1 MIPVRRSVG
10 AGRGMRLELPLYGGP
25 PRIDRM
31 TTRRTF
37 LKAGLL
43 GGTLLAVGGLAALV
57 VGRDADA
64 DRRQVLSAVI
74 PAVLDGAL
82 PDEPSARAAAVA
94 RCADGVDAA
103 IAGLPPAAREE
114 AAQLF
119 ALLAIP
125 PTRVALAR
133 VGRPWNEAGTDEV
146 AAFLERWR
154 GHPMALMR
162 SGYHALHDLTLA
174 AWYADE
180 SNWES
185 IGYPGPLNL

>member
-1 MIPVRRSVG
+1 
-10 AGRGMRLELPLYGGP
+10 
-25 PRIDRM
+25 M

-57 VGRDADA
+57 AGRDPDA
-64 DRRQVLSAVI
+64 DRHQVLSAVI

-82 PDEPSARAAAVA
+82 PDEPAARAAAVA
-94 RCADGVDAA
+94 RCAQGVDTA
-103 IAGLPPAAREE
+103 IAGLPPAARQE

-125 PTRVALAR
+125 PSRIALAGVR
-133 VGRPWNEAGTDEV
+133 SSWDEAGKDEV
-146 AAFLERWR
+146 AGFLERWR
-154 GHPMALMR
+154 VHPIALMR
-162 SGYHALHDLTLA
+162 SGYGALHDLTLA

-180 SNWES
+180 STWES

>member
-1 MIPVRRSVG
+1 
-10 AGRGMRLELPLYGGP
+10 
-25 PRIDRM
+25 M

-43 GGTLLAVGGLAALV
+43 GGALLAVGGFTAVL
-57 VGRDADA
+57 VGRDPDA
-64 DRRQVLSAVI
+64 DRRQVLLAVI

-82 PDEPSARAAAVA
+82 PDEPQARAAAVA
-94 RCADGVDAA
+94 RCAEGVDTA
-103 IAGLPPAAREE
+103 IAGLPPAARAE

-125 PTRVALAR
+125 PSRIALAGVR
-133 VGRPWNEAGTDEV
+133 SSWDETGRDEV

-154 GHPMALMR
+154 QHPVALMR
-162 SGYHALHDLTLA
+162 SGYGALHDLTLA

-180 SNWES
+180 STWES

>member
-1 MIPVRRSVG
+1 
-10 AGRGMRLELPLYGGP
+10 
-25 PRIDRM
+25 M

-43 GGTLLAVGGLAALV
+43 GGALLAAGGLAALV
-57 VGRDADA
+57 AGRDADA

-82 PDEPSARAAAVA
+82 PDEPQARAAAVA

-103 IAGLPPAAREE
+103 IAGLPPAARQE

-125 PTRVALAR
+125 PSRYALAGVR
-133 VGRPWNEAGTDEV
+133 SSWDAASQEEA

-154 GHPMALMR
+154 VHPIALMR
-162 SGYHALHDLTLA
+162 SGYGALHDLTLA

-180 SNWES
+180 STWES